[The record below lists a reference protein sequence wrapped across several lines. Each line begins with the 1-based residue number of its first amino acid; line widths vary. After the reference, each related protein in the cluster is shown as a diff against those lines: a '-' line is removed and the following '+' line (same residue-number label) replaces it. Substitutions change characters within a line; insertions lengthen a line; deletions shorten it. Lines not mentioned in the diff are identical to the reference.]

1 MEQSRAYQQRHHEQ
15 ALKDPM
21 YRLEGMMSVEIEYL
35 MMNMPV
41 FQEYHSLVVTPLKTE
56 VIHYYY
62 KEPIKKKRSNKY
74 D

>member
-41 FQEYHSLVVTPLKTE
+41 FQEYHR
-56 VIHYYY
+56 H
-62 KEPIKKKRSNKY
+62 
-74 D
+74 